1 MLEDSSQGTNQ
12 DATGQLGLVVTSE
25 SVGET
30 RERVRVQLWDRCR
43 NVVRGYSVANG
54 SIESPELP
62 ESKSA
67 TGSSPGLCVL
77 EGEVADS

>member
-12 DATGQLGLVVTSE
+12 DATGQLGLLTVK
-25 SVGET
+25 VGET
-30 RERVRVQLWDRCR
+30 RERVRVREQLWDRCR
-43 NVVRGYSVANG
+43 NVVRDYSVANG

>member
-1 MLEDSSQGTNQ
+1 MLEDSSLGTNQ
-12 DATGQLGLVVTSE
+12 DATGQLGLLTVK
-25 SVGET
+25 VGET
-30 RERVRVQLWDRCR
+30 RERVREQLWDRCR
-43 NVVRGYSVANG
+43 NVVRDYSVANG